1 MRKGEAKAELGGS
14 KSSAHINLDGSGKAD
29 IGSGSGFLDHM
40 LKAFVRTSLLDLG
53 AKSEGGLY
61 KSEAL
66 GAAIG
71 MALDQALKDRSGIH
85 RYGSAAVP
93 MDEALSE
100 VALDFSGRAYLVL
113 AGNFNGERIGDFEAQ
128 EIRSFLDALS
138 NGARMTLHVRFC
150 GENDHHMAESIFK
163 ALGLAVRQAVAKE
176 GVGVPSTK
184 GVI

>member
-1 MRKGEAKAELGGS
+1 MRKGEARAELGGS

-40 LKAFVRTSLLDLG
+40 LKAFVRTGLLDLG

-66 GAAIG
+66 GS
-71 MALDQALKDRSGIH
+71 ALDQALKDRSGIR

-100 VALDFSGRAYLVL
+100 VALDFSGRSYLILV
-113 AGNFNGERIGDFEAQ
+113 GKFNGERIGDFEAQ
-128 EIRSFLDALS
+128 EVKSFLDALS
-138 NGARMTLHVRFC
+138 NGARMTLHIRFC

-176 GVGVPSTK
+176 GSGIPSTK